1 MSRSVS
7 SLSLVLVFLCCPL
20 VAADKQI
27 RQDVD
32 PQAEAVAREQV
43 QQALRAESLGDNE
56 QRTERLA
63 AAFLAAPQA
72 PVANWHQA
80 RVQCE
85 GEWLPV
91 ALAVHRR
98 LNDPN
103 SKKYSELRERVVRSD
118 SVASGVKALR
128 DLAAWCLR
136 TGSRDVARVHYAQLL
151 AHPAAEPDHKKE
163 AIKALDLHE
172 VNGALVSGEELA
184 QRREAAQAID
194 KGFAKWEVPL
204 RKLREQ
210 IDGES
215 DRPRQKALDELA
227 QLDDP
232 AILPVLESLLP
243 EGGERFHLA
252 VIERLKTFP
261 QYEAT
266 VTLARCAVLS
276 NYQAAREAATSALRE
291 RPLNEYVPLLL
302 AELAAPLKSQF
313 RIGWDARGRIG
324 YAHTVLQE
332 GLSDNRLL
340 VLSSISRPNFQD
352 RDIVVDNRQL
362 GTETTPVTSTT
373 TFGGN
378 GKTPYEAFREEVDNL
393 RLQAAQR
400 EAQVR
405 QVNAAVERANQR
417 IYQVLEEATGEK
429 TLAREPAAW
438 STWWQSY
445 NDYKLS
451 RPTQYAYRH
460 NEYVYSSLNYS
471 LTTLDGTIAPR
482 SNASGPR
489 PRYVRPVEC
498 FLKGTPVRTDRGLL
512 PIETI
517 LPGDRVLSQD
527 QDSGE
532 LTFKPVLAATLRP
545 PGKMLR
551 VRAGGEEIVTTL
563 GHPFWVS
570 GRGWRM
576 AKQLQPGHLLHG
588 LGGAVTIESVEPL
601 PDDQPA
607 HNLVVDGFNT
617 YFVGQAGLLVHDNEF
632 RRPTTSI
639 VPGLPGNN

>member
-1 MSRSVS
+1 
-7 SLSLVLVFLCCPL
+7 LALVLVFLSGPL
-20 VAADKQI
+20 VAADKQT
-27 RQDVD
+27 RPDVD
-32 PQAEAVAREQV
+32 PAAEAAAREQV
-43 QQALRAESLGDNE
+43 EQALRAESLGDND
-56 QRTERLA
+56 QRAEKLA
-63 AAFLAAPQA
+63 AAYLAAPQA

-80 RVQCE
+80 RVQSE

-91 ALAVHRR
+91 AVAVHRHV
-98 LNDPN
+98 NDPN
-103 SKKYSELRERVVRSD
+103 SKKYSELRERVMRSD
-118 SVASGVKALR
+118 TPSSGVKALR

-136 TGSRDVARVHYAQLL
+136 TGSPDVARVHYAQLL
-151 AHPAAEPDHKKE
+151 AHPAAEADHKKE
-163 AIKALDLHE
+163 AVKALDLHE

-194 KGFAKWEVPL
+194 KAFAKWEGPL

-215 DRPRQKALDELA
+215 VRPRQKALDELA
-227 QLDDP
+227 QQGDP

-276 NYQAAREAATSALRE
+276 NYAAARAAATSALRD

-332 GLSDNRLL
+332 GLTDNRLL

-352 RDIVVDNRQL
+352 RDFTVNNRKV
-362 GTETTPVTSTT
+362 GTEETPLTSTT
-373 TFGGN
+373 TNFGN

-393 RLQAAQR
+393 RMQAAMR

-405 QVNAAVERANQR
+405 QANAAVQRSNERLFE
-417 IYQVLEEATGEK
+417 VLEEATGEK
-429 TLAREPAAW
+429 TLAREAAAW
-438 STWWQSY
+438 SSWWQSY

-471 LTTLDGTIAPR
+471 LTTLEGTTAPR
-482 SNASGPR
+482 SNTPRPR

-498 FLKGTPVRTDRGLL
+498 FLKGTPVRTYRGLV
-512 PIETI
+512 PIETV
-517 LPGDRVLSQD
+517 LPGDRVLAQD
-527 QDSGE
+527 QDTGE

-545 PGKMLR
+545 PGKMVR
-551 VRAGGEEIVTTL
+551 VRAGGEEIVSTL
-563 GHPFWVS
+563 GHPYWVS
-570 GRGWRM
+570 GRGWKM
-576 AKQLQPGHLLHG
+576 AKQLQPGNLLHG
-588 LGGAVTIESVEPL
+588 LGGAVTIESVEQL
-601 PDDQPA
+601 PDEQPA

-617 YFVGQAGLLVHDNEF
+617 YFVGQAGVLVHDNEF

-639 VPGLPGNN
+639 VPGLPGASVNN